1 MLLNNLIQGDFI
13 MADKKHIPVPKDTKA
28 YICANCGA
36 VSLDANNICKV
47 QGMGKKADWC
57 GVKGSK
63 PPKNCHTKE
72 HTERWQCRNC
82 GQTSVNPALLCEP
95 EKLEIS

>member
-1 MLLNNLIQGDFI
+1 MS
-13 MADKKHIPVPKDTKA
+13 DKKHIPVPKNTKA
-28 YICANCGA
+28 FICANCGA

-47 QGMGKKADWC
+47 QGMGMKSDWC

-63 PPKNCHTKE
+63 PPKSCHTKD

-82 GQTSVNPALLCEP
+82 GQTAVNPLLLCEP
-95 EKLEIS
+95 EKMEISK